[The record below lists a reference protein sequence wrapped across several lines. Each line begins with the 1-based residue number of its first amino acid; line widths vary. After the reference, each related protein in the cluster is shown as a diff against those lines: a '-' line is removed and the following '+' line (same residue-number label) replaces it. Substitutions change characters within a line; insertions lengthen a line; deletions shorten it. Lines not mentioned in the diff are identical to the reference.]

1 MYSLLQL
8 YSSIQFPTIFAED
21 AAALLGQTSPEF
33 KPLGYFAELHEEQLE
48 LCGADVDSGLDQSL
62 LNFGKTFLHENFRK
76 LSMHSVCCKL
86 IRLFPPQCSGIPV
99 PSAFPTRIAATCWT
113 IRASLSRTN
122 WQCCSKWSSGCSK
135 LLCKKLCFPFSA
147 YRLPAMH
154 PGIGIDTEF
163 HPS

>member
-8 YSSIQFPTIFAED
+8 YRSIQFPTIFAED

-48 LCGADVDSGLDQSL
+48 LCGADVDSVLGQSL

-86 IRLFPPQCSGIPV
+86 IQSNPPSMQWYPCPISISNENCRHLLNNSGLFEPDELAMLQQMVKWVQQAFVQETLLPIFGLPPTGNAP
-99 PSAFPTRIAATCWT
+99 W
-113 IRASLSRTN
+113 N
-122 WQCCSKWSSGCSK
+122 W
-135 LLCKKLCFPFSA
+135 
-147 YRLPAMH
+147 H
-154 PGIGIDTEF
+154 
-163 HPS
+163 